1 MKSASRSERIFSVAA
16 LIVSC
21 ASCGLGDRSRA
32 NTHPTSSSTTAKVFM
47 GILLAA
53 SGERFALYPEM
64 LHHASCKRH
73 AQTFA
78 LWQRGSHALQFSRI
92 KHTHQRLPFSLN
104 SHTSHVN

>member
-21 ASCGLGDRSRA
+21 AACGLGDRSRA

-53 SGERFALYPEM
+53 EGERFALYPEM
-64 LHHASCKRH
+64 LHQASCKCH

-78 LWQRGSHALQFSRI
+78 LQPRGLQRVQFLFWQNHNAISHR
-92 KHTHQRLPFSLN
+92 
-104 SHTSHVN
+104 